1 MKKKVLVDVFYL
13 CAATTGVRTYV
24 TEFLKAAEQSEKY
37 QYRSF
42 PDPER
47 MLRLDVFRG
56 KYNFFWKVL
65 FHFSYLFYKQVIL
78 PFYAFLIGAD
88 VLFCPDYYAPFL
100 FRKRLKLV
108 VIHDAFFWQHPENYN
123 ERWRKYFIQ
132 QITLGLSSNTK
143 IITTSHHAEACLRE
157 YLKTEIPMHVVYQ
170 SSERLLDM
178 QVAPNQDILSKLDL
192 EPGQYFLHLG
202 YFDKRKN
209 LVTLVDGFASFLK
222 QVPDAS
228 MKLVLVGGQGINDHL
243 NDYHNVMTRIQ
254 LHRLEDKVLMPGH
267 LPDEEVG
274 ALYEQAFMYVFPSYS
289 EGFGIPALE
298 AMSKN
303 IPVIVSDEGA
313 LSEITGDAAMVFR
326 AMNSEDLADKIRKLY
341 EDQHTYQELQ
351 RRGKQRFEFFS
362 RTRFLTQVEEIIDG
376 K

>member
-37 QYRSF
+37 QYQVF
-42 PDPER
+42 PNPEK

-56 KYNFFWKVL
+56 RYNFFWKVA
-65 FHFSYLFYKQVIL
+65 FHLSYFFYKQVVL
-78 PFYAFLIGAD
+78 PIYAFLTEAD

-132 QITLGLSSNTK
+132 QMMWGLSPNTEV
-143 IITTSHHAEACLRE
+143 ITTSNHAKACLKQ
-157 YLKTEIPMHVVYQ
+157 YMDTPNPMHVVYQ
-170 SSERLLDM
+170 SSERLLDNH
-178 QVAPNQDILSKLDL
+178 VAPDQDILGALGLTSK
-192 EPGQYFLHLG
+192 QYFFHLG

-209 LVTLVDGFASFLK
+209 LVTLVEGFAAFLK
-222 QVPDAS
+222 KVPNAS
-228 MKLVLVGGQGINDHL
+228 VKLVLAGGQGINDHL
-243 NDYHNVMTRIQ
+243 NDYYNVTERVKMHQ
-254 LHRLEDKVLMPGH
+254 LEDKVLLPGH
-267 LPDEEVG
+267 LPDSQVA
-274 ALYEQAFMYVFPSYS
+274 ALYEHAFMYVFPSYS

-303 IPVIVSDEGA
+303 VPVIVSDEGA
-313 LSEITGDAAMVFR
+313 LSEITADAALVFK
-326 AMNSEDLADKIRKLY
+326 AMDPDDLAEKMQALY
-341 EDQHTYQELQ
+341 SDPNTYKALLQ
-351 RRGKQRFEFFS
+351 RGKKRFEFFS
-362 RTRFLTQVEEIIDG
+362 RAQFLSQVEAIIDT